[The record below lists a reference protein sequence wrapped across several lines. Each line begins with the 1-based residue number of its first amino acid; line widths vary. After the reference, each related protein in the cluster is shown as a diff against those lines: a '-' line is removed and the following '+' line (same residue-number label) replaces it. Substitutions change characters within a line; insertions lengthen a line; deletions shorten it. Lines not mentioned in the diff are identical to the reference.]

1 MKLDELYFG
10 VKLHPLS
17 WGSRD
22 ERKQLRTYN
31 LFDLSRVKESIAIY
45 RTTPKDKKDFISDP
59 LHFCF
64 GDVWGRTEY
73 EFIVCPWPYSEQEM
87 VSDNGIK
94 VDTFE
99 MYVKPNRDYLMSLVD
114 QVDEEDCKK
123 YLAEVRKR
131 RRG

>member
-17 WGSRD
+17 WGSRN
-22 ERKQLRTYN
+22 ERNQLKTYN

-45 RTTPKDKKDFISDP
+45 RTMGPEAKEELMSP

-64 GDVWGRTEY
+64 GDVRGRTEY
-73 EFIVCPWPYSEQEM
+73 EFIACPWPYSNDEK
-87 VSDNGIK
+87 VVDNGIK
-94 VDTFE
+94 VDTFTL
-99 MYVKPNRDYLMSLVD
+99 YVEPNKDYLMSLVD
-114 QVDEEDCKK
+114 QVDEKDCKK